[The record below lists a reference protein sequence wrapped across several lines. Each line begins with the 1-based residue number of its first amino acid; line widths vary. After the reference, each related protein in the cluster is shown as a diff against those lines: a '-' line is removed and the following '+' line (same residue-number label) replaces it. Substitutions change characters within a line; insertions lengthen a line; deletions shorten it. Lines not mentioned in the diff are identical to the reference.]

1 MNAMRKLLRHAMGGL
16 ATLLLLGS
24 VSGWAQSPSDNP
36 PPASNTLPE
45 NGAAASAGTP
55 ARGRHHGGDED
66 GPRPVF
72 GRIASI
78 QNGTMKITRP
88 DGSETTIKF
97 TDKTEFRKDREPAV
111 LKDFKVGDGVLVR
124 GEENQ
129 DFSITAQMVAGRN
142 GNGGP
147 GGGPSRQNPVGTLGK
162 DFIVGQVK
170 AIDAPGLTVVRT
182 DNVTQSFELN
192 EDTSLRKGR
201 DSITMADIQVG
212 DHVFARGAM
221 QQDQFVPKSVTI
233 ISPEAWKRMQEA
245 GLTTPAA
252 GRATQ
257 NVPALNGKP
266 AGPQN

>member
-1 MNAMRKLLRHAMGGL
+1 MNAMQKLLRYAIGGL
-16 ATLLLLGS
+16 TALLFFGALP
-24 VSGWAQSPSDNP
+24 VPAQTPSDAP
-36 PPASNTLPE
+36 PPANAAPE
-45 NGAAASAGTP
+45 GGAPSSAASAG
-55 ARGRHHGGDED
+55 RGRHRGGDED

-78 QNGTMKITRP
+78 DKSTMKITRP
-88 DGSETTIKF
+88 DGSETTVKF
-97 TDKTEFRKDREPAV
+97 TDKTEFRKDREPAA

-124 GEENQ
+124 GEENP
-129 DFSITAQMVAGRN
+129 DFSVTAQMVAGRN

-147 GGGPSRQNPVGTLGK
+147 GGGPNRQNPVGTLGK
-162 DFIVGQVK
+162 DFIVGQIK
-170 AIDAPGLTVVRT
+170 AIDAPSLTVMRT

-201 DSITMADIQVG
+201 DSVTMADIQVG

-233 ISPEAWKRMQEA
+233 IGPEAWKRMQDA

-257 NVPALNGKP
+257 NVPASNGKP

>member
-1 MNAMRKLLRHAMGGL
+1 MRTLLRYTIGGL
-16 ATLLLLGS
+16 PALLFLCS
-24 VSGWAQSPSDNP
+24 VSVQAQNPSDAP
-36 PPASNTLPE
+36 PPANNAAPE
-45 NGAAASAGTP
+45 NGAATSAAPP
-55 ARGRHHGGDED
+55 ARGRHRSGGED

-88 DGSETTIKF
+88 DGSETTVKF
-97 TDKTEFRKDREPAV
+97 TDKTEFRKDREPAA

-124 GEENQ
+124 GEENP
-129 DFSITAQMVAGRN
+129 DVSVTAQMVAGRN

-147 GGGPSRQNPVGTLGK
+147 GGGPNRQNPVGTLGK

-170 AIDAPGLTVVRT
+170 AIEAPSLTVMRT
-182 DNVTQSFELN
+182 DNVTQAFELN

-201 DSITMADIQVG
+201 ESITMADIQLG

-233 ISPEAWKRMQEA
+233 ISPEAWKRMQDA

-257 NVPALNGKP
+257 NVPSPNGKP

>member
-1 MNAMRKLLRHAMGGL
+1 MRKLLPYTIGGL
-16 ATLLLLGS
+16 AALLFLCS
-24 VSGWAQSPSDNP
+24 VSVWAQNPSDAP
-36 PPASNTLPE
+36 PPASNAAPE
-45 NGAAASAGTP
+45 NGADASAATP
-55 ARGRHHGGDED
+55 ARGRHRSGDED

-88 DGSETTIKF
+88 DGSETIVKF
-97 TDKTEFRKDREPAV
+97 TDKTEFRKDREPAA

-124 GEENQ
+124 GEQNP
-129 DFSITAQMVAGRN
+129 DFSVTAQMVAGRN

-147 GGGPSRQNPVGTLGK
+147 AGGPNRQNPVGTLGK

-170 AIDAPGLTVVRT
+170 AIDAPGLTVMRT

-201 DSITMADIQVG
+201 ESITMADIQLG

-221 QQDQFVPKSVTI
+221 QQEQFVPKSVTI
-233 ISPEAWKRMQEA
+233 ISPEAWKRMQDA

-257 NVPALNGKP
+257 SVPSPNGKP

>member
-1 MNAMRKLLRHAMGGL
+1 MNAMRKSLRYTIAGL
-16 ATLLLLGS
+16 AALLFLCS
-24 VSGWAQSPSDNP
+24 VSVWAQNPSDAP
-36 PPASNTLPE
+36 PPASNAAPE
-45 NGAAASAGTP
+45 NGSAASPASP
-55 ARGRHHGGDED
+55 ARGRHRGNDED

-78 QNGTMKITRP
+78 QNGAMKITRP

-97 TDKTEFRKDREPAV
+97 TDKTEFRKDREPAA

-124 GEENQ
+124 GEENP
-129 DFSITAQMVAGRN
+129 DYSVTAQMVAGRN

-147 GGGPSRQNPVGTLGK
+147 GGGPNRQNPVGTLGK

-170 AIDAPGLTVVRT
+170 AIDAPGLTVMRT

-201 DSITMADIQVG
+201 ESITMADVQVG
-212 DHVFARGAM
+212 DHIFAHGAM

-233 ISPEAWKRMQEA
+233 ISPEAWKRMQDA

-257 NVPALNGKP
+257 NVPPPNSKP

>member
-1 MNAMRKLLRHAMGGL
+1 MNAMQKLLRYAIGGL
-16 ATLLLLGS
+16 AALLFFCALP
-24 VSGWAQSPSDNP
+24 VSAQTPSDAP
-36 PPASNTLPE
+36 PPNASPD
-45 NGAAASAGTP
+45 NGSASSSGSAG
-55 ARGRHHGGDED
+55 RGRHRGGDED

-78 QNGTMKITRP
+78 DKGTMKITRP
-88 DGSETTIKF
+88 DGSETTVKF
-97 TDKTEFRKDREPAV
+97 TDKTEFRKDREPAA

-124 GEENQ
+124 GEENP
-129 DFSITAQMVAGRN
+129 DFSVTAQMVAGRN

-147 GGGPSRQNPVGTLGK
+147 GGGPNRQNPVGTLGK

-170 AIDAPGLTVVRT
+170 AIDAPSLTVVRT

-201 DSITMADIQVG
+201 DSVTMADIQVG

-233 ISPEAWKRMQEA
+233 IGPEAWKRMQDA

-257 NVPALNGKP
+257 NVPTPTGKP
-266 AGPQN
+266 TGPQN

>member
-1 MNAMRKLLRHAMGGL
+1 MNAMRMLLRNTIGGL
-16 ATLLLLGS
+16 AALLFICT
-24 VSGWAQSPSDNP
+24 VSTWAQNP
-36 PPASNTLPE
+36 PDASPPPNAAPD
-45 NGAAASAGTP
+45 NGAAASPSSPG
-55 ARGRHHGGDED
+55 RGGRHRANDED

-78 QNGTMKITRP
+78 SNGSMKVTRP

-97 TDKTEFRKDREPAV
+97 TDKTEFRKDREPAA

-124 GEENQ
+124 GEENP
-129 DFSITAQMVAGRN
+129 DFSVTAQMVAGRN

-147 GGGPSRQNPVGTLGK
+147 GAGPNRQNPVGTLGK

-170 AIDAPGLTVVRT
+170 AIDAPGLTVTRT
-182 DNVTQSFELN
+182 DNITQSFELN

-201 DSITMADIQVG
+201 ESVTMADIQVG
-212 DHVFARGAM
+212 DHIFARGAM

-233 ISPEAWKRMQEA
+233 ISPEAWKRMQDA

-257 NVPALNGKP
+257 NVPAANGKP